1 MKIMFDSSIH
11 LGQFHLG
18 DDHIRVAAKNSQVMI
33 SSKPATAITGVEAFN
48 ENSYSDDI
56 IWTLEREPQD
66 CFYRFMDVYHSVK
79 TIDRIPL
86 NVKDAESAL
95 VIQRELG
102 LHMSNALTCAV
113 AIANHC
119 DELHSI
125 YAEFSRKDVIQHLQ
139 KQHGIR
145 VTLPSTDKELHFP
158 ETGLEQFYVDALAT
172 FRRWNAELTTAFH
185 P

>member
-1 MKIMFDSSIH
+1 MFDSSIH
-11 LGQFHLG
+11 LGQFHLA
-18 DDHIRVAAKNSQVMI
+18 DERIRLAAKNSQVII
-33 SSKPATAITGVEAFN
+33 SSKPETAIIGVEAFN

-66 CFYRFMDVYHSVK
+66 SFYRFMDVYHSVK

-86 NVKDAESAL
+86 NVADAGSAL
-95 VIQRELG
+95 AIQRQFG

-113 AIANHC
+113 AIANRT

-125 YAEFSRKDVIQHLQ
+125 YSEFSREDLIATMQEKY
-139 KQHGIR
+139 GIR
-145 VTLPSTDKELHFP
+145 ITLPSADQELRFA
-158 ETGLEQFYVDALAT
+158 EQGLEQFYQDALAT
-172 FRRWNAELTTAFH
+172 FRRWNAELTPAFH